1 VIMDELELKQAIKSK
16 INSNTARLEGLC
28 KEKVQVAQLHY
39 LCFDAMETCFE
50 WYDHE
55 ITVCKENLE
64 AYRKRLEEI
73 KNNGV

>member
-1 VIMDELELKQAIKSK
+1 MNNEELRQAIQSK

-55 ITVCKENLE
+55 IEVCRENLK
-64 AYRKRLEEI
+64 AYKKRLEEI
-73 KNNGV
+73 NNGNI

>member
-1 VIMDELELKQAIKSK
+1 MTMDELELKQAIKSK

-39 LCFDAMETCFE
+39 LCFDAIEKCFE

-55 ITVCKENLE
+55 IEVCNENIK

-73 KNNGV
+73 ENGNI

>member
-1 VIMDELELKQAIKSK
+1 MDEFELRLRIGGK
-16 INSNTARLEGLC
+16 INSNTKRLEGLC

-55 ITVCKENLE
+55 IEVCRENLK
-64 AYRKRLEEI
+64 AYKKRLEEI
-73 KNNGV
+73 NNGNI